1 MNEYNYILPIL
12 GTDKEDAGINS
23 EIVCEN
29 IIITSKT
36 VTSLKNILYDSIFI
50 YFYIKFI
57 YYYQD
62 LSFHHNL
69 VAN

>member
-36 VTSLKNILYDSIFI
+36 VTSLKNILFMTQLLYI
-50 YFYIKFI
+50 YI
-57 YYYQD
+57 
-62 LSFHHNL
+62 
-69 VAN
+69 